1 MTWPEAL
8 DAFEASL
15 DEHRRALED
24 GGAPP
29 PPALGP
35 DLPGAEHL
43 GPLPPELAER
53 ARELLRRCRRLEA
66 EVEVRRSL
74 LARRMAVATP
84 DGSVRPPACYVDT
97 TA

>member
-1 MTWPEAL
+1 MRWPEAL

-24 GGAPP
+24 GGLPP
-29 PPALGP
+29 PPVLGP
-35 DLPGAEHL
+35 EAPGGGEL

-66 EVEVRRSL
+66 EVEVRRTL
-74 LARRMAVATP
+74 LARRMAVPTP
-84 DGSVRPPACYVDT
+84 DGSLRPPACYVDT